1 MSGLLLH
8 LSGPV
13 QSWGSEAEF
22 EVRTTHRWPTRSGL
36 TGLFACALGRPR
48 GSANHDLGELRYT
61 IRVDRPGQR
70 EMDFHTIGG
79 GHPRHLTPPTA
90 EGKFRKAGEGTIL
103 TERWYLTDAAFTVA
117 VTGPART
124 TELVGSALRRP
135 VFSLSLGRRS
145 CTPDTPILL
154 FDQVADPVAD
164 LDRLPIHRAALR
176 RGPRQPVT
184 FVYDTAPEPGAL
196 PDGEVRDTPA
206 PGVRRGFTRR
216 PVWERQRELPH
227 APDSG
232 SGTQWINA
240 LTAYRQEV
248 TV

>member
-36 TGLFACALGRPR
+36 IGLFACALGRPR
-48 GSANHDLGELRYT
+48 DSDNGDLAVLRYT

-79 GHPRHLTPPTA
+79 GYPRHLTPPTA

-117 VTGPART
+117 VTGPAST
-124 TELVGSALRRP
+124 TELVGRALNRP
-135 VFSLSLGRRS
+135 VFSPFLGRRA
-145 CTPDTPILL
+145 CTPDTPILVS
-154 FDQVADPVAD
+154 DQAADPVAD
-164 LDRLPIHRAALR
+164 LDRLPVHRPAPR
-176 RGPRQPVT
+176 RGHRQPVT
-184 FVYDTAPEPGAL
+184 FIYDSAPEAGAP
-196 PDGEVRDTPA
+196 PDGEVRDVPA
-206 PGVRRGFTRR
+206 SGTRRSFTRR
-216 PVWERQRELPH
+216 PVWERQRDLPH

-232 SGTQWINA
+232 PGTQWINA
-240 LTAYRQEV
+240 LTAYRREV
-248 TV
+248 TS

>member
-22 EVRTTHRWPTRSGL
+22 EVRTTYRWPTRSAL
-36 TGLFACALGRPR
+36 AGLFACALGRPR
-48 GSANHDLGELRYT
+48 GSDNRDLEELRYT

-70 EMDFHTIGG
+70 EMDFHTVGG
-79 GHPRHLTPPTA
+79 GYPRHLTPPTA

-103 TERWYLTDAAFTVA
+103 TQRWYLTDAAFTVA
-117 VTGPART
+117 VTGPAAV
-124 TELVGSALRRP
+124 TEMVGKALRRP
-135 VFSLSLGRRS
+135 VFSLYLGRRS

-154 FDQVADPVAD
+154 FDQVVDAVAD
-164 LDRLPIHRAALR
+164 LDRLPVHRATSR
-176 RGPRQPVT
+176 RGPRQAVT
-184 FVYDTAPEPGAL
+184 FIYDTAPEPGAL
-196 PDGEVRDTPA
+196 PDGEVRDIPA
-206 PGVRRGFTRR
+206 GGTRSAFSRR
-216 PVWERQRELPH
+216 PMWERQRELPG

-232 SGTQWINA
+232 LGTQWINA

-248 TV
+248 TA